1 MASNPTLT
9 VDHLERL
16 IADEDAS
23 VRATALAHPGLSTEQ
38 LARALASDRDGIRAI
53 AIGHSL
59 ATEAQLLAAI
69 EDDAEA
75 VRQRAIGNPNCTRR
89 VVEAFL
95 RRPNAHEAATS
106 PNLNAGDVDHLAND
120 ERSYRASAE
129 HPAAGPS
136 TLDRLARRHPDTLFR
151 VARHPNTS
159 IETLQWIEF
168 ESETGRGLT
177 FANPNTP
184 DHWRTAALVPGVA
197 PEVVKRALW
206 DAQDVGAVI
215 AFLDRARNVHFD
227 EAAIHDGIDPRVATS
242 LYERHVTAVPDEWGS
257 VWLLSV
263 LIEQEDTPDEILAA
277 LIENPAALD
286 SGVFVHLHDVMLS
299 APLVDLAADH
309 PDSWIRS
316 AAAGSCHA
324 TVAHLDRFIRDPAPT
339 VRAAAA
345 WNPAGNGD
353 QAAIGL
359 NDSEVSVR
367 AAAAESDALPVE
379 LLPLAAADAE
389 WRVRLGALTSENATA
404 EFIATLRNDAHPK
417 VRKEWK
423 RFYRR
428 ARCWDVF
435 ETLGCRHCGRPYQ
448 HGASSCRCGGCCYI
462 RI

>member
-1 MASNPTLT
+1 MTRQKGHAPTRVPRPACTKRVRGRLLLLSGREEPSTPADVCRQVCMRSTVGELQPGALEHAIAFDDARVRARVASNPTLT

-75 VRQRAIGNPNCTRR
+75 VRQRAIGNPNCPRR

-197 PEVVKRALW
+197 PEVVKCALR
-206 DAQDVGAVI
+206 DAQDVDGV
-215 AFLDRARNVHFD
+215 LRRA
-227 EAAIHDGIDPRVATS
+227 
-242 LYERHVTAVPDEWGS
+242 Y
-257 VWLLSV
+257 
-263 LIEQEDTPDEILAA
+263 
-277 LIENPAALD
+277 
-286 SGVFVHLHDVMLS
+286 
-299 APLVDLAADH
+299 
-309 PDSWIRS
+309 
-316 AAAGSCHA
+316 
-324 TVAHLDRFIRDPAPT
+324 
-339 VRAAAA
+339 AA
-345 WNPAGNGD
+345 WRLDFFCFAD
-353 QAAIGL
+353 VH
-359 NDSEVSVR
+359 SE
-367 AAAAESDALPVE
+367 L
-379 LLPLAAADAE
+379 
-389 WRVRLGALTSENATA
+389 
-404 EFIATLRNDAHPK
+404 FH
-417 VRKEWK
+417 
-423 RFYRR
+423 
-428 ARCWDVF
+428 
-435 ETLGCRHCGRPYQ
+435 
-448 HGASSCRCGGCCYI
+448 
-462 RI
+462 